1 MDRSD
6 FERLNKIEQE
16 FSNLPIDLKAL
27 REEALYEAASAGIT
41 PMSSKRSQIRPF
53 QRTVLM
59 QQEKLK
65 RDKFM
70 RERLQK
76 EKRHAQQRLD
86 RKEDD
91 LNRAMDTRNHLQSS
105 GPKHQR
111 SKRSMSAL
119 FSLMRPISTAFT
131 SESSIPIR
139 RSPAELDFV
148 PSQKPSLVLSLVDSR
163 IATFINNERSFT
175 FQLDTEDGGHY
186 LLQALSRND
195 MSEWI
200 ETINTSIRTHA
211 QRRLTYMG
219 PGDSSQLQLSD
230 HSQPRPVSSSRD
242 PTAGKLTDV
251 VCSLL
256 PKAVLVF
263 GVDLTF
269 LVRREAGGAEVPT
282 EAVPK
287 VLELCLK
294 EIEERGLTEQ
304 GICTKHSYIFN
315 ASLTLR

>member
-16 FSNLPIDLKAL
+16 YSNLPIDLRAL
-27 REEALYEAASAGIT
+27 REEALHEAAAAGIT
-41 PMSSKRSQIRPF
+41 PMSSKRSQVRPF
-53 QRTVLM
+53 QRTVLV

-65 RDKFM
+65 RDKYM

-76 EKRHAQQRLD
+76 EKRQAQQRLE

-105 GPKHQR
+105 VPKHQR

-119 FSLMRPISTAFT
+119 FNLMRPISTAFT
-131 SESSIPIR
+131 SETSVPTR
-139 RSPAELDFV
+139 RSPAELDFA

-163 IATFINNERSFT
+163 AAVFINNERSFT

-195 MSEWI
+195 MNEWL
-200 ETINTSIRTHA
+200 ETISTSVKTHA

-219 PGDSSQLQLSD
+219 PGDSNQLQLSD
-230 HSQPRPVSSSRD
+230 HTQPRPASSSRD
-242 PTAGKLTDV
+242 PTAGEWTPIFSVFRLLKLLQ
-251 VCSLL
+251 SL
-256 PKAVLVF
+256 
-263 GVDLTF
+263 
-269 LVRREAGGAEVPT
+269 EW
-282 EAVPK
+282 
-287 VLELCLK
+287 
-294 EIEERGLTEQ
+294 I
-304 GICTKHSYIFN
+304 
-315 ASLTLR
+315 LRS